1 MKNCVASTADMIPV
15 RKLRNLDDCF
25 LNKTLNQED
34 HGKKFWSLWVH
45 LTTVCTVKLF
55 FPQFTSLDL

>member
-34 HGKKFWSLWVH
+34 HGKKCSSL
-45 LTTVCTVKLF
+45 
-55 FPQFTSLDL
+55 